1 MEPEILFKA
10 LADSTR
16 LRALVLISTTG
27 ELCVCELTHALEVS
41 QPKIS
46 RHLAQLREANV
57 VQDSRA
63 GLWIYYSLHPELPA
77 WARAALTS
85 TLQGI
90 REQSPFAADRLR
102 LQQMTDRPHAARCA

>member
-1 MEPEILFKA
+1 MLPELFFKA

-16 LRALVLISTTG
+16 MRALALIADAG
-27 ELCVCELTHALEVS
+27 ELCVCELTHSLEVS

-57 VQDSRA
+57 VQDRRA

-90 REQSPFAADRLR
+90 GEQSPFAADRLR
-102 LQQMTDRPHAARCA
+102 LQRMTDRPHTARCA